1 MANACKCDHWNS
13 HPQRVQGGG
22 GAVIWKWIKRN
33 INGVVARH
41 VLNMRSVIAL
51 NTQLRYKHA
60 ARHELMMDVLRHGDA
75 FQILVLQEQ
84 GGRWNAL
91 ENVGPNRDDFR
102 GDLCEIIKRTKSD
115 STRAFGLQR
124 RNGGRVGG
132 RAVTGKSFGH
142 AMQFLC
148 VKCVGHSR
156 RIRERVG
163 DSVIHGRQAR
173 GVWIAKPCHL

>member
-1 MANACKCDHWNS
+1 MASACKRDHWNS

-22 GAVIWKWIKRN
+22 GAVVWKWIKRD
-33 INGVVARH
+33 INVVVARH
-41 VLNMRSVIAL
+41 VLNMRSVITL
-51 NTQLRYKHA
+51 NAQLRHKHA
-60 ARHELMMDVLRHGDA
+60 ARHELMMDVLRHGHA

-91 ENVGPNRDDFR
+91 KNVGPNRDDFR

-142 AMQFLC
+142 AMQFLR